1 MDKINLR
8 RAKGYINIA
17 RRANYIIWGVDNLN
31 EYTKKMYLVVYRQDY
46 GKTIEKLLQ
55 RISNPDV
62 KLICLAVEDFNFFA
76 GTDKSK
82 IFAIKNKGISEQI
95 INLLRGEDG

>member
-1 MDKINLR
+1 MNITNLK
-8 RAKGYINIA
+8 RANGYLNIA
-17 RRANYIIWGVDNLN
+17 NRANYIIWGVDKLN
-31 EYTKKMYLVVYRQDY
+31 EYTHKMYLVIYRQDY

-55 RISNPDV
+55 RISKPEIEIIQMPVD
-62 KLICLAVEDFNFFA
+62 DFNMLT